1 MTREKW
7 RKMSPNEQRIKV
19 AELCGVAVGNKY
31 LLHVETDDD
40 FSLLFK
46 GKLITG
52 YEIDLFLDGV
62 DDLKGIMLQGPFGSP
77 DQPEKRWEWD
87 EAVDC
92 ILRNPNTPFCNTGG
106 NRGVEWDIV
115 ERPLPDYLCDLN
127 AMHEAEKVFIQ
138 GDGCVWGES
147 WEKYCNHL
155 AGTVFL
161 ADPVNCLMRATAA
174 QRAEAFCL
182 TLEPEDK

>member
-7 RKMSPNEQRIKV
+7 SKMAPNEQRIKV
-19 AELCGVAVGNKY
+19 AELCGVAVGKVY
-31 LLHVETDDD
+31 HLRVETDDD

-46 GKLITG
+46 GELITG
-52 YEIDLFLDGV
+52 NKIDLFLDGV
-62 DDLKGIMLQGPFGSP
+62 NDLKSIMLQGPFGSP

-127 AMHEAEKVFIQ
+127 AMHEAENTILDAIAFVRRRYYQNLDAIT
-138 GDGCVWGES
+138 GDQWNTIV
-147 WEKYCNHL
+147 
-155 AGTVFL
+155 
-161 ADPVNCLMRATAA
+161 ATAA